1 MKKSKSKKLIISIK
15 LDIECGK
22 LFPIKKASPHW
33 HTTFVIFTVSHSSFY
48 LRLYLLADM
57 EAFFFFGHGLSVLF
71 FRTRAPCVP
80 VEMVHTLLEEKVQS
94 KWTHRLTPVT
104 RTGKATLEGLEE
116 VAKEVLG
123 PYFHEGKEGVKV
135 RFLSGSNLLACWNSS
150 ILVLYPTYDTPAQ
163 RSEPRSTYQ
172 SSCGYRGSEA

>member
-1 MKKSKSKKLIISIK
+1 M
-15 LDIECGK
+15 
-22 LFPIKKASPHW
+22 
-33 HTTFVIFTVSHSSFY
+33 
-48 LRLYLLADM
+48 
-57 EAFFFFGHGLSVLF
+57 
-71 FRTRAPCVP
+71 P

-123 PYFHEGKEGVKV
+123 PHFHEGQEGVKV

-150 ILVLYPTYDTPAQ
+150 ILVLYPAYNTPAQ
-163 RSEPRSTYQ
+163 RSESRSTYQ